1 MQSPH
6 ISSNEGGILGEKSR
20 LPTPP
25 QRCLLLTFALTNRS
39 ESCGSYREKSNP
51 GRRKLLFLHSFWYGL
66 GRILLTHSLF
76 NGKTE
81 SEKIKAIPHK
91 AWVCESLICLPSVPF
106 YLHLL
111 SEDVY
116 LASQSSLNPRQEILK
131 PSEAGWWYISRFS
144 SQSATEPKS
153 SMNKTVFLPRC
164 YGLNIVWGMSLK
176 VSCVWNLECKNLTC
190 L

>member
-1 MQSPH
+1 MGR
-6 ISSNEGGILGEKSR
+6 IK
-20 LPTPP
+20 
-25 QRCLLLTFALTNRS
+25 
-39 ESCGSYREKSNP
+39 REPDREREDKSNT
-51 GRRKLLFLHSFWYGL
+51 SQSL
-66 GRILLTHSLF
+66 G
-76 NGKTE
+76 
-81 SEKIKAIPHK
+81 
-91 AWVCESLICLPSVPF
+91 ESLISLPSVPF

-131 PSEAGWWYISRFS
+131 PSEAGWWYNSRFS

-164 YGLNIVWGMSLK
+164 YGLDIVWGMSLM

-190 L
+190 LWQYELGLWETIGIRWTWLVWYPHDAILIPF